1 MKNLPESQAKIFIG
15 GLSWNTTKEM
25 LANEFMKYGEIIDSI
40 VMRNPETGASR
51 GYGFITFKDLQSA
64 EMALNSGVQ
73 HTIDG
78 KIVDVKTC
86 SYQQRQEMNSYGN
99 ISLSLSNLNKYNNC
113 KVFVGGLPHGTQDMD
128 VVNYFSRY
136 GNVIEFKMMYDET
149 KSKPRGFGFLTFEQ
163 EESAVQVL
171 KQHYFQFNGKQIE
184 IKPQS
189 QNVKQKQQFPQMY
202 NQIPPQ
208 KQHHHHQHHHQQQ
221 QQGYINNWGNQ
232 PKNTNWNNQQK
243 NFRNNNNNNHSMQN
257 QFQNQQWGNPGFPS
271 TNNPL
276 FPIQPPSN
284 WNNYNFYGQAGGTGQ
299 PQSNAYFPL
308 DGATAG
314 LTGAGAGYPS

>member
-1 MKNLPESQAKIFIG
+1 MKNIQENQAKIFVG

-171 KQHYFQFNGKQIE
+171 KQQYFQFNGKQIE
-184 IKPQS
+184 IKPQN
-189 QNVKQKQQFPQMY
+189 QNVKQKQQFPQSY
-202 NQIPPQ
+202 NQIS
-208 KQHHHHQHHHQQQ
+208 QQS
-221 QQGYINNWGNQ
+221 QQGY
-232 PKNTNWNNQQK
+232 NWNNQRNSTGNNWNNSQK
-243 NFRNNNNNNHSMQN
+243 SFRNNNHGMQN
-257 QFQNQQWGNPGFPS
+257 QYQNQQWGNQGYPS
-271 TNNPL
+271 NNSAL
-276 FPIQPPSN
+276 FPIQPQSN
-284 WNNYNFYGQAGGTGQ
+284 WNNYNFYGQGGGNGQ
-299 PQSNAYFPL
+299 AQANAYFPL
-308 DGATAG
+308 DGSTAALG
-314 LTGAGAGYPS
+314 SAAGYSS